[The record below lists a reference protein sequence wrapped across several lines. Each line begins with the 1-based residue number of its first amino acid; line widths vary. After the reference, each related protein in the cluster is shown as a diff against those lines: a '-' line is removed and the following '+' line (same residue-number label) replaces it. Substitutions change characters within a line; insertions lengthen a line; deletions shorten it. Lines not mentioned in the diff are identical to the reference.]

1 MVMLIS
7 CCSLLFLIGGKVLW
21 CLLLVVG
28 LQNLVSSRAALTT
41 HVARALGQASRACA
55 EVVN

>member
-1 MVMLIS
+1 M
-7 CCSLLFLIGGKVLW
+7 LW

-28 LQNLVSSRAALTT
+28 LQNLVSSRATLTT